1 MNELKKYAEMK
12 ASKQKEM
19 TDLVDKVKQEE
30 RAFTPEEDE
39 LFTQLEK
46 EIQSITDTVAKINK
60 SRQLTEEK
68 DGEDAGNNDDKEE
81 KEDMKDEE
89 KRSLEEI
96 EQRDIEAFAK
106 YIRED
111 IMEERADSG
120 MTVGSNGVIVPTS
133 IANKIIT
140 NAVDMSPILS
150 KATKY
155 NTKGTLE
162 IPVYGK
168 TTEGADITVGYAED
182 FKELEAKAGN
192 FTSVSLKDYLV
203 ASLTLIGKSLIN
215 NSDIDVV
222 SKVIEI
228 MSEYFQIFLEGEA
241 IHGTADKI
249 DGLSKNTN
257 KVEEVAITYEALVK
271 TKNAVKQAFRKNGIW
286 VMNQNTQTLLETM
299 KDGNDRPLFNADPT
313 GVFDGKVLGYPV
325 YVSDNMPDAVAGNEP
340 ILFGDFSGLAFK
352 SAKNLEIEI
361 LREKYA
367 TQHAVGIVGFTE
379 VDMKIEHVQK
389 IASLVLASE

>member
-168 TTEGADITVGYAED
+168 TTDR
-182 FKELEAKAGN
+182 K
-192 FTSVSLKDYLV
+192 SVV
-203 ASLTLIGKSLIN
+203 
-215 NSDIDVV
+215 
-222 SKVIEI
+222 
-228 MSEYFQIFLEGEA
+228 
-241 IHGTADKI
+241 
-249 DGLSKNTN
+249 
-257 KVEEVAITYEALVK
+257 
-271 TKNAVKQAFRKNGIW
+271 
-286 VMNQNTQTLLETM
+286 
-299 KDGNDRPLFNADPT
+299 
-313 GVFDGKVLGYPV
+313 
-325 YVSDNMPDAVAGNEP
+325 
-340 ILFGDFSGLAFK
+340 
-352 SAKNLEIEI
+352 
-361 LREKYA
+361 
-367 TQHAVGIVGFTE
+367 
-379 VDMKIEHVQK
+379 
-389 IASLVLASE
+389 

>member
-19 TDLVDKVKQEE
+19 TDLVDKVKQEQ

-60 SRQLTEEK
+60 SRQLTEEQ
-68 DGEDAGNNDDKEE
+68 DGEDARNNDDKEE
-81 KEDMKDEE
+81 KEDMKEE

-111 IMEERADSG
+111 ILEEREDTG
-120 MTVGSNGVIVPTS
+120 MSVGSNGVIVPTS

-168 TTEGADITVGYAED
+168 DDSEKDITVGYAED
-182 FKELEAKAGN
+182 FKELEAKAGK

-241 IHGTADKI
+241 IHGTPNKI

-257 KVEEVAITYEALVK
+257 KIEAVAITYDALVK
-271 TKNAVKQAFRKNGIW
+271 TKNAVKQAFRKYGIW

-313 GVFDGKVLGYPV
+313 GAFDGKVLGYPV
-325 YVSDNMPDAVAGNEP
+325 YVSDNMPDAVAEKEP
-340 ILFGDFSGLAFK
+340 IIFGDFSGLAFK
-352 SAKNLEIEI
+352 STKNLEIEI

-379 VDMKIEHVQK
+379 VDMKIEHAQK